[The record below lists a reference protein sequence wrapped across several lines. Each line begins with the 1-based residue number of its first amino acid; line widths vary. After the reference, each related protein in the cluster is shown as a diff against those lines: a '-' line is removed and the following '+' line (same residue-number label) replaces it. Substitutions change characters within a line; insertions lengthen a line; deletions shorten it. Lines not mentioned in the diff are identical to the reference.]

1 MKKILLLVAIFAT
14 TLLSAQT
21 GGYWVQEFKAKMNT
35 GNDLTEAFDK
45 IFKDSKFN
53 KGAIV
58 LSELT
63 TGSQGMTHRIAWQF
77 TIGTDMMEKDA
88 ISPDKWDAFFSKLI
102 MLRYGDLLIQADSL
116 VFKWEIML
124 KMQQFIFGM
133 SK

>member
-58 LSELT
+58 L
-63 TGSQGMTHRIAWQF
+63 
-77 TIGTDMMEKDA
+77 
-88 ISPDKWDAFFSKLI
+88 
-102 MLRYGDLLIQADSL
+102 
-116 VFKWEIML
+116 
-124 KMQQFIFGM
+124 
-133 SK
+133 